1 MIGNQEAARLNRLDA
16 RSFLRARHHAN
27 NHCARCEGDQR
38 SAGSDSS
45 AQKAGSADGKKIR
58 ARHFAAKRD
67 NEIMKLSAVIAILV
81 MTSSFVAS
89 CSHKAT
95 QAGPPAP
102 EVLVTTVQPRD
113 VPRVLERVA
122 TLDGFINANINAQ
135 VQGYIVSR
143 DYQEGSIV
151 KKGDL
156 LFQIDPR
163 PFEAALAQAKG
174 TLAKD
179 KANQA
184 KSDADEKRAI
194 DLFNKKVIS
203 DQERDTA
210 IAAAGSNRANVEADE
225 AAVKQAEINLGY
237 TKITAPIDGV
247 AGFTNNQVGDL
258 VGPST
263 GPLTTVSQIDPIK
276 AVVTAGEGP
285 WTDFISRHPDADER
299 QRYIKSL
306 DFELIL
312 SNGQVYPHKGKFY
325 ALDRSLDVKTGS
337 IRYEVTFPNPGNI
350 LRPGQFGKVRFVA
363 DMKKGAMVV
372 PQEAVNELQGSY
384 QVAVVDQNNKVS
396 IRPVQMGERIRT
408 LWEVTEGL
416 KPGDRVVV
424 QGLQKARE
432 GSTVTVK
439 EWTPPAQQIASGAS
453 PAQNNP

>member
-1 MIGNQEAARLNRLDA
+1 MKRLIALA
-16 RSFLRARHHAN
+16 GLLISISF
-27 NHCARCEGDQR
+27 
-38 SAGSDSS
+38 S
-45 AQKAGSADGKKIR
+45 
-58 ARHFAAKRD
+58 
-67 NEIMKLSAVIAILV
+67 
-81 MTSSFVAS
+81 TS
-89 CSHKAT
+89 CSRKST
-95 QAGPPAP
+95 QVAPNAP

-135 VQGYIVSR
+135 VQGYIISR
-143 DYQEGSIV
+143 DYKEGSV
-151 KKGDL
+151 VNKGDL

-163 PFEAALAQAKG
+163 PFEAALAQAKA

-179 KANQA
+179 QANQA
-184 KSDADEKRAI
+184 KGDADEKRAL
-194 DLFNKKVIS
+194 DLFTKKVIS

-210 IAAAGSNRANVEADE
+210 TAAAGSTRANVEADE

-276 AVVTAGEGP
+276 ALVTVGEGP
-285 WTDFISRHPDADER
+285 FTDFVSRHPDATER
-299 QRYIKSL
+299 NAYIKSL
-306 DFELIL
+306 DFDLIL
-312 SNGQVYPHKGKFY
+312 GNGEQYPHKGKFY
-325 ALDRSLDVKTGS
+325 ELDRSLDPKTGS

-363 DMKKGAMVV
+363 DMKKGAMVI
-372 PQEAVNELQGSY
+372 PQEAVNELQGNF

-396 IRPVQMGERIRT
+396 IRPVKMGERIGAM
-408 LWEVTEGL
+408 WEVTEGL

-424 QGLQKARE
+424 QGGQKARE
-432 GSTVTVK
+432 GSTVTPK
-439 EWTPPAQQIASGAS
+439 EWTPPAQSPVPQASAS
-453 PAQNNP
+453 PQKP

>member
-1 MIGNQEAARLNRLDA
+1 MKRLPVLGA
-16 RSFLRARHHAN
+16 FLICLSFA
-27 NHCARCEGDQR
+27 
-38 SAGSDSS
+38 
-45 AQKAGSADGKKIR
+45 
-58 ARHFAAKRD
+58 
-67 NEIMKLSAVIAILV
+67 
-81 MTSSFVAS
+81 TS
-89 CSHKAT
+89 CSRKAAP
-95 QAGPPAP
+95 AGPAAP
-102 EVLVTTVQPRD
+102 EVLVTTVAPQD

-143 DYQEGSIV
+143 DYQEGSVV

-174 TLAKD
+174 TLARD

-184 KSDADEKRAI
+184 KTDADEKRAL
-194 DLFNKKVIS
+194 DLFKKKVIS

-210 IAAAGSNRANVEADE
+210 IAAAGSSRANVEADE
-225 AAVKQAEINLGY
+225 AAVKQAELNLGY

-247 AGFTNNQVGDL
+247 AGFANNQVGDL

-285 WTDFISRHPDADER
+285 FTDFVSRHPDATER
-299 QRYIKSL
+299 NAYIKSL
-306 DFELIL
+306 DFDLIL
-312 SNGQVYPHKGKFY
+312 GNGEVYPHKGKFY
-325 ALDRSLDVKTGS
+325 ALDRSLDPKTGS
-337 IRYEVTFPNPGNI
+337 IRYYVTFPNPGNI

-372 PQEAVNELQGSY
+372 PQEAVNELQGNF

-396 IRPVQMGERIRT
+396 IRPVKMGERIGAM
-408 LWEVTEGL
+408 WEVTEGL
-416 KPGDRVVV
+416 KPGDKVVV

-432 GSTVTVK
+432 GSTVTAK
-439 EWTPPAQQIASGAS
+439 DWTPPADALVSKADQQKK
-453 PAQNNP
+453 P